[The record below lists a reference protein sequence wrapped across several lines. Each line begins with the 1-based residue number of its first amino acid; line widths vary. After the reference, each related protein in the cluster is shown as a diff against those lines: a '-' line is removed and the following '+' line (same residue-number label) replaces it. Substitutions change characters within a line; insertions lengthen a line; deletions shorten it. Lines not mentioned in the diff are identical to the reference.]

1 LLHVTKKSRSSTL
14 SRVFRQGLVSAQL
27 LVRDA
32 SFRHQ
37 LVELVDDVE
46 QKRADNDQAFATG
59 FKNLFSAA
67 GATPGHHEIVF
78 VIIGD
83 WKGQAS
89 PLSLPFFS
97 QVNLRQRA
105 GDLRAMGF
113 RVTWACIPPMGDRPA
128 SEVVTLLARRTAGP
142 GRQRR
147 RRPAR
152 EPSSHR
158 SR

>member
-1 LLHVTKKSRSSTL
+1 MAVQSKPLFGRYTDAELIGAGVTGEVYRATDSLLGRVVAVRVLAPCFNDDLTVRQRFIRETL
-14 SRVFRQGLVSAQL
+14 AAAPVSAHPHIVTL
-27 LVRDA
+27 YDA
-32 SFRHQ
+32 
-37 LVELVDDVE
+37 
-46 QKRADNDQAFATG
+46 
-59 FKNLFSAA
+59 
-67 GATPGHHEIVF
+67 
-78 VIIGD
+78 GD

-147 RRPAR
+147 SRRPAR
-152 EPSSHR
+152 EPSSHW